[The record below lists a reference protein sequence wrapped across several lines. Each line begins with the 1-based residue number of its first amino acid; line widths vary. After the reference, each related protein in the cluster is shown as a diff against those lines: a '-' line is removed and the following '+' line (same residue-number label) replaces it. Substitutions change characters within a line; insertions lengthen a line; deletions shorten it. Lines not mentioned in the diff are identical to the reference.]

1 MPIDAIRTPDAAFHD
16 LPGFPFQPHYLDDL
30 PGYEGLRVHYLDE
43 GAGPRTYLC
52 LHGQPTWSY
61 LYRRMIPVFVEAGHR
76 VLAPD
81 LLGFGRSDKP
91 VEDAVYTFEFHRE
104 MLKRF
109 IDRIDGPIT
118 LVCQDWGGILG
129 LTLPMEV
136 PQIDRLLV
144 MNTTL
149 AIGVPAGEAFEAWR
163 QFVASQPDF
172 PISDLMRRATP
183 HLSAAEGAAYDAPFP
198 DARYRAGTRRFPE
211 MVATSPE
218 MEGADIAQTAKA
230 FFQTDWRGKTFVAIG
245 EQDPV
250 LGPAIM
256 GKLARLLGCETPMRV
271 ADGGHFLQE
280 WGEPIARQA
289 VAALDAA

>member
-1 MPIDAIRTPDAAFHD
+1 MPIDAIRTPEEAFQN
-16 LPGFPFQPHYLDDL
+16 LPGFAFQPHYLDDL
-30 PGYEGLRVHYLDE
+30 PGYEGLRIHYLDE

-52 LHGQPTWSY
+52 LHGQPTWCY
-61 LYRRMIPVFVEAGHR
+61 LYRRMIPVFAAAGYR
-76 VLAPD
+76 VVAPD

-91 VEDAVYTFEFHRE
+91 LADEIYTFDFHRR
-104 MLKRF
+104 MLLRF
-109 IDRIDGPIT
+109 VERLDGPIT

-149 AIGVPAGEAFEAWR
+149 ATGVPAGEAFEAWR

-172 PISDLMRRATP
+172 PISGLMRRGAP
-183 HLSAAEGAAYDAPFP
+183 HLTEAEAAAYDAPFP
-198 DARYRAGTRRFPE
+198 DARYRAGARRFPE
-211 MVATSPE
+211 LVATRPD
-218 MEGADIAQTAKA
+218 MEGADTAKAAKA
-230 FFQTDWRGKTFVAIG
+230 FFQNDWNGKTFVAIG

-250 LGPAIM
+250 LGSQIM
-256 GKLARLLGCETPMRV
+256 EKLARLLGCETPMRV

-280 WGEPIARQA
+280 WGEEIAERA
-289 VAALDAA
+289 VAELA